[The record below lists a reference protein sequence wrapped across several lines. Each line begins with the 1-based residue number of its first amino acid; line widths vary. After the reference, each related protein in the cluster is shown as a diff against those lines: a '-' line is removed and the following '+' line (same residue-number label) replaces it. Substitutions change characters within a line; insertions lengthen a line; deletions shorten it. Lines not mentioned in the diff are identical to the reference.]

1 MRSEAALQH
10 EEAIS
15 PTAALY
21 FLDNLGA
28 TVVRGKSMR
37 TNAHET
43 QNGRRALARPRGR
56 EGGPYPLDTTLD
68 VKPVK
73 SAIQWGRGSP
83 PGAAVG
89 GAAPRSSRR
98 AARLAAELRAV
109 T

>member
-56 EGGPYPLDTTLD
+56 ERPQHPLDSTLEM
-68 VKPVK
+68 KPC
-73 SAIQWGRGSP
+73 SPAIRRGRQRP
-83 PGAAVG
+83 QLAAV
-89 GAAPRSSRR
+89 R
-98 AARLAAELRAV
+98 AVRVRTGHRPGFLAAERRAV